1 MISIGDPSLISA
13 RGTFLCLDVGVG
25 DESDNWANRGVLL
38 AAYRELKNSL
48 M

>member
-1 MISIGDPSLISA
+1 MISIGEPSLISA
-13 RGTFLCLDVGVG
+13 RGTFLRPDVG

>member
-13 RGTFLCLDVGVG
+13 RGTFLRPDVG
-25 DESDNWANRGVLL
+25 DECDNWANRGVLL